1 MPYAFSNWVA
11 SSLVAEVAG
20 MVMPLLI
27 EGGRFSTAFSE
38 ALGTVFTPTG
48 VALIL
53 GGTIL
58 GVTVGSIPGL
68 GGPVALSLLI
78 PVTFELEPQFAFLI
92 LAATLGG
99 VNLGGSITAI
109 LLNTPGTAPN
119 AATTFDG
126 FPLATQGRGA
136 EAIAASAV
144 ASGTGALVGIA
155 LFVALL
161 PVLTPLA
168 LAFWSPEYFWLALV
182 GIATIAVASR
192 GSVVDDLI
200 AGGVGILLT
209 FHGVSAVT
217 GGIRY
222 TVGTQYLQ
230 SGVPLVPAI
239 IGLFA
244 VAQMVELFAAKSTVA
259 EGGSLAGDRWDGIKA
274 TVSNW
279 RVVATSSVVGWVV
292 GIVPGVGGTVANF
305 VAYLQAKERSAAP
318 ETFGKG
324 NIAGV
329 IASEAANDAKDGGS
343 LVPTLA
349 LGIPGSASTAVL
361 LSAFLLHGLTP
372 GPLLI
377 ADNLQVVFVVLLA
390 LVASNVLTS
399 AIGLFGSGAFVRVT
413 RVPATALVPAVLALA
428 VVGAFAVRGRIED
441 VALMAGFGVLGYA
454 MWRLEI
460 SRVALVI
467 GLVLGGLV
475 EENFQRSLQLSGGE
489 YGVFVSRPLSIA
501 LIAVLVF
508 VLAIPVIRRLGEEQS

>member
-1 MPYAFSNWVA
+1 
-11 SSLVAEVAG
+11 VAEPLSPAVVPLFVDVA
-20 MVMPLLI
+20 
-27 EGGRFSTAFSE
+27 RFQTALSD
-38 ALGTVFTPTG
+38 ALGTVLTPTG
-48 VALIL
+48 LALIL
-53 GGTIL
+53 GGTLL

-78 PVTFELEPQFAFLI
+78 PVTFELEPRLAFLI

-99 VNLGGSITAI
+99 VNFGGSVTAI

-126 FPLATQGRGA
+126 FPLAKQGRGA

-144 ASGTGALVGIA
+144 ASGTGALLGIA
-155 LFVALL
+155 LFAVLL
-161 PVLTPLA
+161 PVLAPLA

-222 TVGTQYLQ
+222 TAGTQYLQ

-244 VAQMVELFAAKSTVA
+244 IAQMVELFATETTIADGGTL
-259 EGGSLAGDRWDGIKA
+259 GGSRRDGVLA
-274 TVSNW
+274 TLSNW
-279 RVVATSSVVGWVV
+279 PVVVTSGVVGWVIGV
-292 GIVPGVGGTVANF
+292 VPGVGGTVANF
-305 VAYLQAKERSAAP
+305 VAYLQVKERSAVP

-372 GPLLI
+372 GPLLV
-377 ADNLQVVFVVLLA
+377 AENLDVVFVVLLA
-390 LVASNVLTS
+390 LVGSNVLTS
-399 AIGLFGSGAFVRVT
+399 VFGLFGSPALVRVT
-413 RVPATALVPAVLALA
+413 RIPATVLVPVVFSLA
-428 VVGAFAVRGRIED
+428 VVGAFAVRARVGD
-441 VALMAGFGVLGYA
+441 VALMCGFGLLGYA
-454 MWRLEI
+454 MWRLDV

-475 EENFQRSLQLSGGE
+475 EENFHRSLQLSRGD
-489 YGVFVSRPLSIA
+489 YGVFVSRPLSLA
-501 LIAVLVF
+501 LIAALVV
-508 VLAIPVIRRLGEEQS
+508 VLAIPVVRRLRAARE